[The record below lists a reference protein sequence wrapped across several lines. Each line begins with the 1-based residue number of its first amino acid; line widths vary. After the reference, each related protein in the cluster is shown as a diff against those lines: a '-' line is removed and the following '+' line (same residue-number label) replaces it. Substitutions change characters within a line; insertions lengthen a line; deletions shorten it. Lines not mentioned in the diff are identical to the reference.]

1 MINQHES
8 SRTKEENQRKEL
20 INLVAENDRRWK
32 HLQSLLLSNTA
43 TTSNAPMSC
52 QSNEVNEA
60 QSSFDNS
67 FLNCMFQA
75 EAHLMQTSPHSEW
88 KIGIERMRQKLLQQ
102 SQSSHQSANCVDDE
116 IMRELDR
123 ELVHS
128 YHDSLE
134 TSELTVKELE
144 REMKRL
150 HRLEYQ
156 LQELQELKEQL
167 EASRVEQEEETL
179 KEPLIDGPNAHAVE
193 HEQLRNDLIHIC
205 SVIDKHQLNPPPP
218 APTFNE
224 RLLRQHL
231 DSPEH
236 DAFSPSIVPFH
247 ELVLELIHRL
257 ATHDKE
263 EDQYLQVRLLN
274 IDDSSN
280 LANDSA
286 GVKAPSDITDGPW
299 HHPRHVEFL
308 LDLCMA
314 EAFEDNASLVRLL
327 PEYRDS

>member
-1 MINQHES
+1 MKPGEY
-8 SRTKEENQRKEL
+8 
-20 INLVAENDRRWK
+20 
-32 HLQSLLLSNTA
+32 
-43 TTSNAPMSC
+43 
-52 QSNEVNEA
+52 
-60 QSSFDNS
+60 

-123 ELVHS
+123 ELVTS

-134 TSELTVKELE
+134 TNKLTVKELE
-144 REMKRL
+144 REEKRL
-150 HRLEYQ
+150 HRLKYQ
-156 LQELQELKEQL
+156 LQELTELKEQL
-167 EASRVEQEEETL
+167 EAARVEQEEAKF
-179 KEPLIDGPNAHAVE
+179 KEPLIDDPNAHAIE
-193 HEQLRNDLIHIC
+193 HEQLRNELIHIC

-247 ELVLELIHRL
+247 ELVLELIHRVT
-257 ATHDKE
+257 THDKE
-263 EDQYLQVRLLN
+263 EDQYLQVRLLPVD
-274 IDDSSN
+274 IDGSSN

-286 GVKAPSDITDGPW
+286 DSNANSDITDGPW

-327 PEYRDS
+327 PEYRDL